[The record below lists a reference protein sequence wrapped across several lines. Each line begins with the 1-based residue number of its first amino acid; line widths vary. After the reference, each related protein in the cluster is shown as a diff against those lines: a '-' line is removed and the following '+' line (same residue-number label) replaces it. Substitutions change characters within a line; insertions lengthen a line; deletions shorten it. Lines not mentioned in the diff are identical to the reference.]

1 MADTM
6 TDNPYYE
13 MDEFG
18 IYNPMEDFG
27 IDNPYGFDQE
37 TMYDGTLDGEI
48 MKMNETGE
56 ATEEFVDLIKKRD
69 AGFVIDFFDN
79 GLEPNLIDPQS
90 NMSIV
95 FTAVIHSSEIVD
107 VLVNYDAYFNVVD
120 SEEHGDTPLH
130 YAVYYGNIESCESLL
145 RANGIGNII
154 VDVNKQ
160 NKKGQTP
167 LYYSVKYKHVDIFL
181 LLLKNGADI
190 SIATNVYVTP
200 KDLIHSP
207 GYRSFKDELR
217 QILNRENKI
226 QQIESRFQER
236 PSLVTRMQRSSR
248 GALTRRKKKR
258 YQRYKGMT
266 SVDPFDPFE
275 YDAQGNKIDAIDI
288 SRFLFQD
295 PKNFV
300 VKMGDDN
307 YFALNVNDL
316 QQMNTY
322 NVLDE
327 QGKDVQ
333 LLKVFYECKQVY
345 ETLYF
350 TDEQIVDRT
359 PYFKIPPYS
368 TVILLPDWLD
378 YDSRYP
384 NTTRIPEP
392 KVFELVPYKVVPAL
406 LASDLLNREADAISS
421 DHCNHLE
428 PVQIYRLELLDLEQ
442 RELEETSRFLE
453 DMSMYGGKK
462 RRLPYKYKRR

>member
-1 MADTM
+1 MTDTM
-6 TDNPYYE
+6 EDNPYY
-13 MDEFG
+13 D
-18 IYNPMEDFG
+18 MEDFG
-27 IDNPYGFDQE
+27 IHNPYGSDQE
-37 TMYDGTLDGEI
+37 SAYDGTLDGEI
-48 MKMNETGE
+48 MEMNKTGE
-56 ATEEFVDLIKKRD
+56 ATEEFIDLIKKRD
-69 AGFVIDFFDN
+69 ASFVLDFFDN
-79 GLEPNLIDPQS
+79 GLEPNLIDPIS

-95 FTAVIHSSEIVD
+95 FTAAIHSSEIVE

-160 NKKGQTP
+160 NKDGQTP

-181 LLLKNGADI
+181 LLLENGADI
-190 SIATNVYVTP
+190 NIATNSEETP
-200 KDLIHSP
+200 TDLINSP
-207 GYRSFKDELR
+207 GYRSFKYELR
-217 QILNRENKI
+217 RILTREKQIRS
-226 QQIESRFQER
+226 IESRFQER

-275 YDAQGNKIDAIDI
+275 YDAQGNKIDDIDI

-295 PKNFV
+295 RQNFV

-327 QGKDVQ
+327 QGRDVQ

-345 ETLYF
+345 EQLYF
-350 TDEQIVDRT
+350 TEEEIVDKT

-368 TVILLPDWLD
+368 TPILLPDWLD

-384 NTTRIPEP
+384 NTKRIPEP

-406 LASDLLNREADAISS
+406 LSSDLLNREGDVISS

-428 PVQIYRLELLDLEQ
+428 PVQIYQLELVDLEQ

>member
-6 TDNPYYE
+6 RNNPYYVS
-13 MDEFG
+13 
-18 IYNPMEDFG
+18 NVS
-27 IDNPYGFDQE
+27 
-37 TMYDGTLDGEI
+37 LDDEI

-56 ATEEFVDLIKKRD
+56 ATEEFIDLIKKRD
-69 AGFVIDFFDN
+69 AGFVLDFFDN
-79 GLEPNLIDPQS
+79 GLEPNLIDPIS

-95 FTAVIHSSEIVD
+95 FTAVIHSSEIVE

-160 NKKGQTP
+160 NKNGQTP

-181 LLLKNGADI
+181 LLLENGADI
-190 SIATNVYVTP
+190 SIATNVFVTP
-200 KDLIHSP
+200 KDLINSP

-226 QQIESRFQER
+226 RSIESRFQER

-275 YDAQGNKIDAIDI
+275 YDAQGNKIDAIDM

-327 QGKDVQ
+327 QGRDVQ

-384 NTTRIPEP
+384 NTKRIPEP

-406 LASDLLNREADAISS
+406 LASDLLNRVADVTSS
-421 DHCNHLE
+421 DHCNHLK
-428 PVQIYRLELLDLEQ
+428 PVQIYRLEILDLEQ
-442 RELEETSRFLE
+442 REMEETSRFLE
-453 DMSMYGGKK
+453 TMSMYGGKK
-462 RRLPYKYKRR
+462 RRLPYKYKDR

>member
-1 MADTM
+1 MVDTM
-6 TDNPYYE
+6 EDNPYY
-13 MDEFG
+13 D
-18 IYNPMEDFG
+18 MEDFG
-27 IDNPYGFDQE
+27 IHNPYVSDQE
-37 TMYDGTLDGEI
+37 SAYDGTLDGEI
-48 MKMNETGE
+48 MEMNKTGE
-56 ATEEFVDLIKKRD
+56 ATEEFIDLIKKRD
-69 AGFVIDFFDN
+69 ASFVLDFFDN
-79 GLEPNLIDPQS
+79 GLEPNLVDPLS

-95 FTAVIHSSEIVD
+95 FTAAIHSSEIVE

-154 VDVNKQ
+154 VDINKQ
-160 NKKGQTP
+160 NKDGQTP

-181 LLLKNGADI
+181 LLLENGADI
-190 SIATNVYVTP
+190 NIATNSDETP
-200 KDLIHSP
+200 TDLINSP
-207 GYRSFKDELR
+207 GYRSFKYELR
-217 QILNRENKI
+217 RIVTREKQIRS
-226 QQIESRFQER
+226 IESRFQER

-275 YDAQGNKIDAIDI
+275 YDAQGNKIDDIDI

-295 PKNFV
+295 RQNFV
-300 VKMGDDN
+300 VKMGNGN

-327 QGKDVQ
+327 QGRDVQ

-345 ETLYF
+345 EQLYF
-350 TDEQIVDRT
+350 TEEEIVDRT

-406 LASDLLNREADAISS
+406 LASDLLNREGDMISS

-428 PVQIYRLELLDLEQ
+428 PVQIYRLELVDLEQ

-453 DMSMYGGKK
+453 NMSMYGGKK
-462 RRLPYKYKRR
+462 RRLPYKYKHR

>member
-1 MADTM
+1 MVDTM
-6 TDNPYYE
+6 EDNPYY
-13 MDEFG
+13 D
-18 IYNPMEDFG
+18 MEDFG
-27 IDNPYGFDQE
+27 IHNPYGSDQE
-37 TMYDGTLDGEI
+37 SAYDGTLDGEI
-48 MKMNETGE
+48 VEMNETGE
-56 ATEEFVDLIKKRD
+56 ATEEFIDLIKKRD
-69 AGFVIDFFDN
+69 ASFVLDFFDN

-95 FTAVIHSSEIVD
+95 FTAVIHSSEIVE

-154 VDVNKQ
+154 VDINKQ
-160 NKKGQTP
+160 NKNGQTP

-181 LLLKNGADI
+181 LLLENGADI
-190 SIATNVYVTP
+190 NIATNSDETP
-200 KDLIHSP
+200 TDLINSP
-207 GYRSFKDELR
+207 GYRSFKYELR
-217 QILNRENKI
+217 RIVTREKQIRS
-226 QQIESRFQER
+226 IESRFQER

-275 YDAQGNKIDAIDI
+275 YDAQGNKIDDIDI

-295 PKNFV
+295 RQNFV

-327 QGKDVQ
+327 QGRDVQ

-345 ETLYF
+345 EQLYF
-350 TDEQIVDRT
+350 TEEEIVDKT

-384 NTTRIPEP
+384 NTKRIPEP

-406 LASDLLNREADAISS
+406 LSSDLLNREGDMISS

-428 PVQIYRLELLDLEQ
+428 PVQIYRLEIVDLEQ